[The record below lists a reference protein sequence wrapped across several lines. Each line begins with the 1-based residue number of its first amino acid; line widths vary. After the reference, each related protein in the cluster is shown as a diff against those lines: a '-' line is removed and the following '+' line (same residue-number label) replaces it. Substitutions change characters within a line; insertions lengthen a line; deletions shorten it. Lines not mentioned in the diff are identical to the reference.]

1 MKNLNLKGNPNR
13 GLIGATLG
21 FFIGFAAVSLYGPT
35 SAVFKEAFINLNP
48 VLLALLIAAPNL
60 SGSLLR
66 IPFSAWV
73 DTTGGRKPLIVLLLL
88 SIIGMG
94 GLYVVLA
101 FFSDNLNQ
109 YYYLLFALGLL
120 SGCGIATFSVGV
132 SQASYWFPK
141 SKQGVALGIYGGV
154 GNLAPGIFALLI
166 PNLALPLLGLPGSY
180 LAWLIFLIVGTV
192 IYIKIGQNAWYFQ
205 LVDKGINKDEAKEIA
220 SKEYGQELFPKGKAS
235 ETLLISAKSW
245 KTWALV
251 FIYFTTFGGFLALT
265 GWFPNYWMTYFGLNM
280 KVAGLLT
287 ALYSILTSLTRIY
300 GGKVADKNGGE
311 ITTIVSL
318 GIALIG
324 AICMTFASTMTLAII
339 GIILLAIGMGVAN
352 AAVFKIVP
360 NAVPEAMGGA
370 SGWIGGLGALGGFLI
385 PPVMASFLNRSGFAG
400 YSQGFSVFI
409 VLIIVAIG
417 VIALFQA
424 LQKKSAITA
433 LRKKHLQHP
442 ENRT

>member
-35 SAVFKEAFINLNP
+35 SAVFKEAFVNLNP

-280 KVAGLLT
+280 KIAGLLT

-424 LQKKSAITA
+424 LQKKSS
-433 LRKKHLQHP
+433 K
-442 ENRT
+442 

>member
-94 GLYVVLA
+94 GLYIVLA

-424 LQKKSAITA
+424 LQKKAA
-433 LRKKHLQHP
+433 K
-442 ENRT
+442 

>member
-35 SAVFKEAFINLNP
+35 SAVFKEAFVNLNP

-94 GLYVVLA
+94 GLYIVLA

-339 GIILLAIGMGVAN
+339 GIILLAIGMGIAN

-424 LQKKSAITA
+424 LQKKSA
-433 LRKKHLQHP
+433 K
-442 ENRT
+442 

>member
-35 SAVFKEAFINLNP
+35 SAVFKEAFVNLNP

-424 LQKKSAITA
+424 LQKKSA
-433 LRKKHLQHP
+433 K
-442 ENRT
+442 

>member
-35 SAVFKEAFINLNP
+35 SAVFKEAFVNLNP

-166 PNLALPLLGLPGSY
+166 PNLALPILGLPGSY

-424 LQKKSAITA
+424 LQKKSA
-433 LRKKHLQHP
+433 K
-442 ENRT
+442 

>member
-35 SAVFKEAFINLNP
+35 SAVFKEAFVNLNP

-280 KVAGLLT
+280 KIAGLLT

-311 ITTIVSL
+311 ITTIISL

-424 LQKKSAITA
+424 LQKKSA
-433 LRKKHLQHP
+433 K
-442 ENRT
+442 

>member
-35 SAVFKEAFINLNP
+35 SAVFKEAFVNLNP

-245 KTWALV
+245 KTWAVV

-424 LQKKSAITA
+424 LQKKAA
-433 LRKKHLQHP
+433 K
-442 ENRT
+442 

>member
-35 SAVFKEAFINLNP
+35 SAVFKEAFVNLNP

-88 SIIGMG
+88 SIIGMS
-94 GLYVVLA
+94 GLYIVLA

-205 LVDKGINKDEAKEIA
+205 LVDKGISKDEAKEIA

-409 VLIIVAIG
+409 VLIIIAIG

-424 LQKKSAITA
+424 LQKKSA
-433 LRKKHLQHP
+433 K
-442 ENRT
+442 

>member
-13 GLIGATLG
+13 GLTGATLG

-424 LQKKSAITA
+424 LQKKSA
-433 LRKKHLQHP
+433 K
-442 ENRT
+442 

>member
-13 GLIGATLG
+13 GLTGATLG

-35 SAVFKEAFINLNP
+35 SAVFKEAFVNLNP

-409 VLIIVAIG
+409 VLIIIAIG

-424 LQKKSAITA
+424 LQKKSA
-433 LRKKHLQHP
+433 K
-442 ENRT
+442 

>member
-35 SAVFKEAFINLNP
+35 SAVFKEAFVNLNP

-180 LAWLIFLIVGTV
+180 LAWLIFLIVGTIV
-192 IYIKIGQNAWYFQ
+192 YIKIGQNAWYFQ
-205 LVDKGINKDEAKEIA
+205 LLDKGISKDEAKEIA

-280 KVAGLLT
+280 KIAGLLT
-287 ALYSILTSLTRIY
+287 AFYSILTSLTRVY
-300 GGKVADKNGGE
+300 GGKLADKKGGE

-318 GIALIG
+318 GIALLG

-339 GIILLAIGMGVAN
+339 GIILLAVGMGIAN

-385 PPVMASFLNRSGFAG
+385 PPVMASFLNKSGFAG

-409 VLIIVAIG
+409 VLMIVAIV
-417 VIALFQA
+417 VIALFQSI
-424 LQKKSAITA
+424 QKKSA
-433 LRKKHLQHP
+433 K
-442 ENRT
+442 

>member
-35 SAVFKEAFINLNP
+35 SAVFKEAFVNLNP

-141 SKQGVALGIYGGV
+141 SKQGVALGLYGGI

-180 LAWLIFLIVGTV
+180 LAWLIFLIVGTIV
-192 IYIKIGQNAWYFQ
+192 YIKIGQNAWYFQ
-205 LVDKGINKDEAKEIA
+205 LLDKGINKDEAKEIA

-280 KVAGLLT
+280 KIAGLLT
-287 ALYSILTSLTRIY
+287 AFYSILTSLTRVY
-300 GGKVADKNGGE
+300 GGKLADKKGGE

-318 GIALIG
+318 GIALVG

-339 GIILLAIGMGVAN
+339 GIILLAIGMGIAN

-385 PPVMASFLNRSGFAG
+385 PPVMASFLNKSGFAG

-409 VLIIVAIG
+409 VLMIVAIG

-424 LQKKSAITA
+424 IQKKAV
-433 LRKKHLQHP
+433 K
-442 ENRT
+442 

>member
-35 SAVFKEAFINLNP
+35 SAVFKEAFVNLNP

-94 GLYVVLA
+94 GLYIVLA

-409 VLIIVAIG
+409 VLIILAIG

-424 LQKKSAITA
+424 LQKKSA
-433 LRKKHLQHP
+433 K
-442 ENRT
+442 

>member
-35 SAVFKEAFINLNP
+35 SAVFKEAFVNLNP

-94 GLYVVLA
+94 GLYIVLA

-220 SKEYGQELFPKGKAS
+220 SKEYDQELFPKGKAS

-424 LQKKSAITA
+424 LQKKAA
-433 LRKKHLQHP
+433 K
-442 ENRT
+442 

>member
-35 SAVFKEAFINLNP
+35 SAVFKEAFVNLNP

-141 SKQGVALGIYGGV
+141 SKQGVALGLYGGI

-180 LAWLIFLIVGTV
+180 LAWLIFLIVGTI

-205 LVDKGINKDEAKEIA
+205 LLDKGINKDEAKEIA

-280 KVAGLLT
+280 KIAGLLT
-287 ALYSILTSLTRIY
+287 AFYSILTSLTRVY
-300 GGKVADKNGGE
+300 GGKLADKKGGE

-318 GIALIG
+318 GIALVG

-339 GIILLAIGMGVAN
+339 GIILLAIGMGIAN

-409 VLIIVAIG
+409 VLIIVAIV

-424 LQKKSAITA
+424 IQKKAV
-433 LRKKHLQHP
+433 K
-442 ENRT
+442 

>member
-35 SAVFKEAFINLNP
+35 SAVFKEAFVNLNP

-424 LQKKSAITA
+424 LQKKLA
-433 LRKKHLQHP
+433 K
-442 ENRT
+442 

>member
-35 SAVFKEAFINLNP
+35 SAVFKEAFVNLNP

-280 KVAGLLT
+280 KLAGLLT

-370 SGWIGGLGALGGFLI
+370 SGWIGGLGALGGLLI

-424 LQKKSAITA
+424 LQKKSS
-433 LRKKHLQHP
+433 K
-442 ENRT
+442 

>member
-13 GLIGATLG
+13 GLTGATLG

-35 SAVFKEAFINLNP
+35 SAVFKEAFVNLNP

-180 LAWLIFLIVGTV
+180 LAWLIFLIVGTI

-424 LQKKSAITA
+424 LQKKSA
-433 LRKKHLQHP
+433 K
-442 ENRT
+442 

>member
-13 GLIGATLG
+13 GLTGATLG

-35 SAVFKEAFINLNP
+35 SAVFKEAFVNLNP

-141 SKQGVALGIYGGV
+141 SKQGVALGIYGGI

-180 LAWLIFLIVGTV
+180 LAWLIFLIVGTI

-311 ITTIVSL
+311 MTTIVSL
-318 GIALIG
+318 VIALLG

-424 LQKKSAITA
+424 LQKKSA
-433 LRKKHLQHP
+433 K
-442 ENRT
+442 

>member
-13 GLIGATLG
+13 GLTGATLG

-35 SAVFKEAFINLNP
+35 SAVFKEAFVNLNP

-205 LVDKGINKDEAKEIA
+205 LVDKGISKDEAKEIA

-409 VLIIVAIG
+409 FLIIVAIG

-424 LQKKSAITA
+424 LQKKSA
-433 LRKKHLQHP
+433 K
-442 ENRT
+442 

>member
-35 SAVFKEAFINLNP
+35 SAVFKEAFVNLNP

-180 LAWLIFLIVGTV
+180 LAWLIFLIVGTI

-318 GIALIG
+318 GIALVG

-409 VLIIVAIG
+409 VLIIIAIG

-424 LQKKSAITA
+424 LQKKSA
-433 LRKKHLQHP
+433 K
-442 ENRT
+442 

>member
-35 SAVFKEAFINLNP
+35 SAVFKEAFVNLNP

-101 FFSDNLNQ
+101 FFSNNLNQ

-424 LQKKSAITA
+424 LQKKAA
-433 LRKKHLQHP
+433 K
-442 ENRT
+442 

>member
-35 SAVFKEAFINLNP
+35 SAVFKEAFVNLNP

-94 GLYVVLA
+94 GLYIVLA

-409 VLIIVAIG
+409 VLIIIAIG

-424 LQKKSAITA
+424 LQKRSA
-433 LRKKHLQHP
+433 K
-442 ENRT
+442 

>member
-35 SAVFKEAFINLNP
+35 SAVFKEAFVNLNP

-94 GLYVVLA
+94 GLYIVLA

-192 IYIKIGQNAWYFQ
+192 IYIKISQNAWYFQ

-424 LQKKSAITA
+424 LQKKSA
-433 LRKKHLQHP
+433 K
-442 ENRT
+442 

>member
-13 GLIGATLG
+13 GLTGATLG

-35 SAVFKEAFINLNP
+35 SAVFKEAFVNLNP

-180 LAWLIFLIVGTV
+180 LAWLIFLIVGTI

-318 GIALIG
+318 GIALVG

-409 VLIIVAIG
+409 VLIIVAIA

-424 LQKKSAITA
+424 LQKKSA
-433 LRKKHLQHP
+433 K
-442 ENRT
+442 

>member
-13 GLIGATLG
+13 GLTGATLG

-101 FFSDNLNQ
+101 FFSNNLNQ

-424 LQKKSAITA
+424 LQKKSV
-433 LRKKHLQHP
+433 K
-442 ENRT
+442 

>member
-35 SAVFKEAFINLNP
+35 SAVFKEAFVNLNP

-385 PPVMASFLNRSGFAG
+385 PPVMASFLNR
-400 YSQGFSVFI
+400 
-409 VLIIVAIG
+409 
-417 VIALFQA
+417 
-424 LQKKSAITA
+424 
-433 LRKKHLQHP
+433 
-442 ENRT
+442 

>member
-94 GLYVVLA
+94 GLYIVLA

-385 PPVMASFLNRSGFAG
+385 PPIMASFLNRSDLLD
-400 YSQGFSVFI
+400 I
-409 VLIIVAIG
+409 HKD
-417 VIALFQA
+417 FQY
-424 LQKKSAITA
+424 L
-433 LRKKHLQHP
+433 
-442 ENRT
+442 

>member
-13 GLIGATLG
+13 GLTGATLG

-94 GLYVVLA
+94 GLYIVLA

-409 VLIIVAIG
+409 VLIIIAIG

-424 LQKKSAITA
+424 LQKRSA
-433 LRKKHLQHP
+433 K
-442 ENRT
+442 

>member
-13 GLIGATLG
+13 GLTGATLG

-35 SAVFKEAFINLNP
+35 SAVFKEAFVNLNP

-180 LAWLIFLIVGTV
+180 LAWLIFLIVGTI

-280 KVAGLLT
+280 KIAGLLT

-424 LQKKSAITA
+424 LQKKSA
-433 LRKKHLQHP
+433 K
-442 ENRT
+442 

>member
-35 SAVFKEAFINLNP
+35 SAVFKEAFVNLNP

-94 GLYVVLA
+94 GLYIVLA

-280 KVAGLLT
+280 KIAGLLT

-424 LQKKSAITA
+424 LQKKSA
-433 LRKKHLQHP
+433 K
-442 ENRT
+442 

>member
-35 SAVFKEAFINLNP
+35 SAVFKEAFVNLNP

-101 FFSDNLNQ
+101 FFSNNLNQ

-311 ITTIVSL
+311 ITNIVSL

-424 LQKKSAITA
+424 LQKKSS
-433 LRKKHLQHP
+433 K
-442 ENRT
+442 

>member
-35 SAVFKEAFINLNP
+35 SAVFKEAFVNLNP

-280 KVAGLLT
+280 KLAGLLT

-360 NAVPEAMGGA
+360 NAVLEAMGGA

-424 LQKKSAITA
+424 LQKKSS
-433 LRKKHLQHP
+433 K
-442 ENRT
+442 

>member
-35 SAVFKEAFINLNP
+35 SAVFKEAFVNLNP

-101 FFSDNLNQ
+101 FFSNNLNQ

-424 LQKKSAITA
+424 LQKKSA
-433 LRKKHLQHP
+433 K
-442 ENRT
+442 

>member
-35 SAVFKEAFINLNP
+35 SAVFKEAFVNLNP

-205 LVDKGINKDEAKEIA
+205 LIDKGINKDEAKEIA

-424 LQKKSAITA
+424 LQKKSA
-433 LRKKHLQHP
+433 K
-442 ENRT
+442 

>member
-94 GLYVVLA
+94 GLYIVLA

-385 PPVMASFLNRSGFAG
+385 PPVMASFLNLS
-400 YSQGFSVFI
+400 
-409 VLIIVAIG
+409 LIHI
-417 VIALFQA
+417 
-424 LQKKSAITA
+424 
-433 LRKKHLQHP
+433 
-442 ENRT
+442 

>member
-35 SAVFKEAFINLNP
+35 SAVFKEAFVNLNP

-265 GWFPNYWMTYFGLNM
+265 GWFPNYWMSYFGLNM

-424 LQKKSAITA
+424 LQKKSA
-433 LRKKHLQHP
+433 K
-442 ENRT
+442 

>member
-94 GLYVVLA
+94 GLYIVLA

-318 GIALIG
+318 VIALIG

-409 VLIIVAIG
+409 VLIIIAIG

-424 LQKKSAITA
+424 LQKRSA
-433 LRKKHLQHP
+433 K
-442 ENRT
+442 

>member
-35 SAVFKEAFINLNP
+35 SAVFKEAFVNLNP

-235 ETLLISAKSW
+235 ETLLISAKSC
-245 KTWALV
+245 KSWALV

-424 LQKKSAITA
+424 LQKKSA
-433 LRKKHLQHP
+433 K
-442 ENRT
+442 